1 VFEQASS
8 ATVSID
14 TLKQAFADT
23 TAAIDS
29 VSAYKE
35 KALASFQASVAA
47 LQPMIEQ
54 SKKYI
59 SEHRDGAAGEV
70 AQLDAGAGSAG
81 SDPTIARIV

>member
-1 VFEQASS
+1 
-8 ATVSID
+8 VSID

-35 KALASFQASVAA
+35 KALVSFQASVAA
-47 LQPMIEQ
+47 LQPLIEQ

-59 SEHRDGAAGEV
+59 ARQRDGAAGEV
-70 AQLDAGAGSAG
+70 AQLDPGTGSG
-81 SDPTIARIV
+81 PSPARIL